1 MSKSIDKNKKNILSD
16 KTLISNKLDKGKI
29 TLEMCKMFESCI
41 NLLRNKEHIVGR
53 YAMKTFAYI
62 LLLRLLEPKIRS
74 KEIDIESEKEKY
86 NISDLSEEK
95 QIRIMDLT
103 IFSNILKEK
112 KENLTNNMIVLWNN
126 VLSKHSKLS
135 DIFVEGGSFGIKKDV
150 TYFELIDKLA
160 EFPFEKIEH
169 DIQGLAYEEQLESE
183 MTGKV
188 FGQFFT
194 PTEIKQIMVELVNP
208 KILNDGKIE
217 TIYDPAMGTGG
228 FLITAMRHYLKQS
241 KLENKPLDLN
251 FIKTQGLC
259 GREIETD
266 TFNLCKANM
275 LISTGLVL
283 ETLEFGDTIN
293 RTVDNHDKLFCKTPI
308 LNENKYDIILT
319 NPPYGIKGLDY
330 NNIQCYDKEHF
341 IPIKSNSA
349 VPLFLQSIIYMLK
362 IGGRCALLIPDGQE
376 LFSNDKTLC
385 GIRQYL
391 MKICDLKQV
400 IYIPSNTFEHTS
412 ILTCI
417 LHFEKKCNHK
427 DKYNKD
433 KDNDNYSTSKVK
445 FYNYQ
450 LNLLDS
456 NLKELGEL
464 SIKQIIANNYN
475 LKYSSYFNDVIEI
488 KYDNSITV
496 KKLTEISKIKVGKNI
511 TKELLSN
518 GPYPVVGGG
527 QSPLGYHNK
536 YNVMENQIIISKDGA
551 YAGFVS
557 KYNTKIFLTNHGLYL
572 DEISESIDTEY
583 LYYHLKLILQ
593 EELYKLQTGTAQ
605 PGIKRE
611 YLDKIRIVYPSIEIQ
626 KNIVEQLNMIN
637 DNYLNTKK
645 MIIDNKNIMQIM
657 MPILINR
664 YKHDKKMLSD
674 ICEIKYGGSKI
685 SNVIGKY
692 PLYGGGINPSKYID
706 EYNVNENTIIIG
718 RSGNTGIVTLTKQ
731 KSFVAN
737 YAYYLILQNNLVD
750 NKYVYYY
757 LKQNELNIQK
767 LARGLAQKNLNRDDL
782 NNYNILVPSLEDQQ
796 IIIQEMETIEKLIVQ
811 LENQLIIKIT

>member
-1 MSKSIDKNKKNILSD
+1 
-16 KTLISNKLDKGKI
+16 
-29 TLEMCKMFESCI
+29 
-41 NLLRNKEHIVGR
+41 
-53 YAMKTFAYI
+53 
-62 LLLRLLEPKIRS
+62 
-74 KEIDIESEKEKY
+74 
-86 NISDLSEEK
+86 
-95 QIRIMDLT
+95 
-103 IFSNILKEK
+103 
-112 KENLTNNMIVLWNN
+112 
-126 VLSKHSKLS
+126 
-135 DIFVEGGSFGIKKDV
+135 
-150 TYFELIDKLA
+150 
-160 EFPFEKIEH
+160 
-169 DIQGLAYEEQLESE
+169 
-183 MTGKV
+183 
-188 FGQFFT
+188 
-194 PTEIKQIMVELVNP
+194 
-208 KILNDGKIE
+208 
-217 TIYDPAMGTGG
+217 
-228 FLITAMRHYLKQS
+228 
-241 KLENKPLDLN
+241 
-251 FIKTQGLC
+251 
-259 GREIETD
+259 
-266 TFNLCKANM
+266 M

-349 VPLFLQSIIYMLK
+349 VPLFIQSIIYMLK

-811 LENQLIIKIT
+811 LENQLIIYQNYMKSIMNYYLKINSNNYDYDYGNDHVENYAECLFD